1 MKKMDKRQLPLVLG
15 VVAAAIMIVSVE
27 RGPASWAGAVAGF
40 ALWVAS
46 VVWAIRQTNEEG
58 KGCKPES

>member
-1 MKKMDKRQLPLVLG
+1 MKKMDKLQLPLVLG
-15 VVAAAIMIVSVE
+15 VVAATIMIVSVG
-27 RGPASWAGAVAGF
+27 RDPASGAGAVTGF

>member
-1 MKKMDKRQLPLVLG
+1 MKKMDKLQLPLVLG
-15 VVAAAIMIVSVE
+15 VVAAATMIVSVE
-27 RGPASWAGAVAGF
+27 RDPASWEGAVIGL

-46 VVWAIRQTNEEG
+46 AVWSIRLTNEEG